1 MGRTYV
7 IIRLALI
14 GSGTKTDPYRVD
26 LPTYSSLVTN
36 ETTGRAFADIPGA
49 DVSPDVAAFVAAY
62 PTVDLVTPLPVP
74 FPQSLANAWADFLA
88 RRYDL
93 GNVRWHPVVY

>member
-1 MGRTYV
+1 M
-7 IIRLALI
+7 IIRMALI
-14 GSGTKTDPYRVD
+14 GSGTPADTLRVD
-26 LPTYSSLVTN
+26 LPSYSMLTDDATVR
-36 ETTGRAFADIPGA
+36 RAFVDVPAS

-74 FPQSLANAWADFLA
+74 FPASLANSWAEFLA

-93 GNVRWHPVVY
+93 GNARWHPLVF